1 MLVFKRLLIN
11 KINDNMLVSGI
22 IPQIILADKC

>member
-22 IPQIILADKC
+22 IAQIILADKC